1 MPQITIYAA
10 GPSKGSIVEVA
21 YDFCGLSGD
30 QYERTPEEMTKGLR
44 LLNGLMASLL
54 ANKGIDLGF
63 DYPSYG
69 EGQLEEPSG
78 IPNGAREAV
87 SALLAQRLAP
97 TLGAAGAALTDDCRA
112 VLATAVQ
119 DLLASNAAA
128 PIARTPAYRLSS
140 AGVRHNRFTVLPS

>member
-1 MPQITIYAA
+1 VPQITIYAA
-10 GPSKGSIVEVA
+10 GPSKGSIVEGA

-54 ANKGIDLGF
+54 ANKGIDLTF

-78 IPNGAREAV
+78 IPDGAREAV
-87 SALLAQRLAP
+87 CALLAQRLAP
-97 TLGAAGAALTDDCRA
+97 TIGASLSDDCRA
-112 VLATAVQ
+112 VLASAVQ

-128 PIARTPAYRLSS
+128 PVARTPAYRLSS
-140 AGVRHNRFTVLPS
+140 AGVRHNRFIVLPS